1 MRDHD
6 QSLGGRIS
14 FTVPG
19 KPYAKKR
26 PQFSRKSG
34 RAFDPAENA
43 KAEASIGHLAA
54 QLFSTPAAGPVAV
67 EVVATFAIP
76 KSWSKKKAEQHIHRP
91 HCQKPDG
98 DNLLKAVKDA
108 LNRIAW
114 GDDGQVYDARVRKVW
129 GLVDQTVI
137 HVEAHP

>member
-1 MRDHD
+1 MT
-6 QSLGGRIS
+6 RIS

-26 PQFSRKSG
+26 PRFSRKSG
-34 RAFDPAENA
+34 RAFDPAENG

-54 QLFSTPAAGPVAV
+54 IHFQTPLTGAVAV
-67 EVVATFAIP
+67 EIVATFAIP
-76 KSWSKKKAEQHIHRP
+76 KSWSKRKAAEHLHRP
-91 HCQKPDG
+91 HIQRPDG
-98 DNLLKAVKDA
+98 DNILKAVKDA

-114 GDDGQVYDARVRKVW
+114 ADDCQVADERVRKVW

-137 HVEAHP
+137 HVEALA

>member
-1 MRDHD
+1 MT
-6 QSLGGRIS
+6 RIS

-26 PQFSRKSG
+26 PRFSRKSG
-34 RAFDPAENA
+34 RAFDPAENS

-54 QLFSTPAAGPVAV
+54 KHFAAPLAGAVAV
-67 EVVATFAIP
+67 EVIATFAIP
-76 KSWSKKKAEQHIHRP
+76 QSWSKRKAAEHIHRP
-91 HCQKPDG
+91 HTQKPDG

-114 GDDGQVYDARVRKVW
+114 ADDGQVYDARVRKVW
-129 GLVDQTVI
+129 GQVDQTVVF
-137 HVEAHP
+137 VETADV

>member
-1 MRDHD
+1 MNPVT
-6 QSLGGRIS
+6 

-26 PQFSRKSG
+26 HRVGTIGGKA
-34 RAFDPAENA
+34 RAFNPKENVTAEGA
-43 KAEASIGHLAA
+43 IGNLAA
-54 QLFSTPAAGPVAV
+54 RHFPAPNMGPVRI

-76 KSWSKKKAEQHIHRP
+76 KSWSKRKASEHLHRP

-137 HVEAHP
+137 HVEELV

>member
-1 MRDHD
+1 M
-6 QSLGGRIS
+6 SARIS

-26 PQFSRKSG
+26 PRFSRKIG

-43 KAEASIGHLAA
+43 VAEASIGHIAA
-54 QLFSTPAAGPVAV
+54 KHFTAPLAGPVAV
-67 EVVATFAIP
+67 EIVASFAP
-76 KSWSKKKAEQHIHRP
+76 AKSWSKKKASELLHRP

-98 DNLLKAVKDA
+98 DNIAKAALDA

-114 GDDGQVYDARVRKVW
+114 ADDGQVYSITVRKVW
-129 GLVDQTVI
+129 GLVDQTTI
-137 HVEAHP
+137 HIEGDLGK

>member
-1 MRDHD
+1 MPRV
-6 QSLGGRIS
+6 S

-26 PQFSRKSG
+26 PRFSRRIG

-43 KAEASIGHLAA
+43 VAEASIGNLAA
-54 QLFSTPAAGPVAV
+54 KYFPAPIAGPVSV
-67 EVVATFAIP
+67 EIVATFAIP
-76 KSWSKKKAEQHIHRP
+76 RSWPKRKAEEHLHRP

-98 DNLLKAVKDA
+98 DNLVKAALDA

-114 GDDGQVYDARVRKVW
+114 GDDGQVYSISIRKSW
-129 GLVDQTVI
+129 GLVNQTEI
-137 HVEAHP
+137 RIEGGDCTP

>member
-1 MRDHD
+1 MRDHASD
-6 QSLGGRIS
+6 QGRIS

-19 KPYAKKR
+19 RPYAKKR
-26 PQFSRKSG
+26 PRFSRRSG

-43 KAEASIGHLAA
+43 VAEASIGSLAA
-54 QLFSTPAAGPVAV
+54 QHFKAPVCGPVAV
-67 EVVATFAIP
+67 EIIATFAIP
-76 KSWSKKKAEQHIHRP
+76 KSWSKRKAAEHLHRP

-98 DNLLKAVKDA
+98 DNLAKAALDA

-114 GDDGQVYDARVRKVW
+114 ADDGQVYSISVRKVW

-137 HVEAHP
+137 HVEAQ

>member
-1 MRDHD
+1 MNRV
-6 QSLGGRIS
+6 S

-26 PQFSRKSG
+26 PRFSRKIG
-34 RAFDPAENA
+34 RAFDPAENS
-43 KAEASIGHLAA
+43 KAEAAIGHLAV
-54 QLFSTPAAGPVAV
+54 QHFPAPISGPV
-67 EVVATFAIP
+67 VVDVIATFAIP
-76 KSWSKKKAEQHIHRP
+76 PSWSKRKAAEHIHRP

-114 GDDGQVYDARVRKVW
+114 ADDGQVYDARIRKVW
-129 GLVDQTVI
+129 GNVDQTVI
-137 HVEAHP
+137 HVEGAA

>member
-1 MRDHD
+1 MT
-6 QSLGGRIS
+6 IT

-26 PQFSRKSG
+26 PRFSRKSG

-43 KAEASIGHLAA
+43 TAEASIGHLAA
-54 QLFSTPAAGPVAV
+54 KHFPAPITGPVRV
-67 EVVATFAIP
+67 EVVATFAVP
-76 KSWSKKKAEQHIHRP
+76 KSWAKKKAAEHLHGP

-114 GDDGQVYDARVRKVW
+114 GDDGQVCDAAVRKRW

-137 HVEAHP
+137 HVEAL